1 MPGST
6 RSKRLTKG
14 LVVALASL
22 VLFAALAWVGSAVA
36 RSRTLYREVTAGTR
50 GWKGEVHTADPRL
63 GVAPVPGARGAEVL
77 PIGDDVP
84 MRFDEHGFRAV
95 VGSTAP
101 EPRPRPLVM
110 AFGCSFTYGAG
121 VLAEEAYPYLVAEG
135 LGGTAL
141 NAGVCSWGLAQMLL
155 RARDLIPEWRPD
167 VVLVQYA
174 DWLVAR
180 AIRKFGPAYV
190 GKLPSPRFVDDGK
203 GGIELAGPAFSPIG
217 FDLPIS
223 RYHRREAGFLDFLR
237 FTWDVGLPLF
247 AHDDWHELLDEHLGA
262 AEERPAPNAVVESV
276 YAELQALCD
285 GAGARMVIVLLGR
298 DEHRIGPPMELAGR
312 GYVLANAHNA
322 MVNALPQRTPDAYAR
337 AYKNWRGDPPVMVD
351 AHPNPHAHRVIAG
364 RILETLSA
372 PGRGD

>member
-1 MPGST
+1 MGEST
-6 RSKRLTKG
+6 RKKRLARG

-22 VLFAALAWVGSAVA
+22 IFFASLAWVGTAVA
-36 RSRTLYREVTAGTR
+36 RSRTLYREVTTGTR
-50 GWKGEVHTADPRL
+50 GWKGEVHTADPLL

-77 PIGDDVP
+77 PLGDDVP

-95 VGSTAP
+95 VGSRDLDGP
-101 EPRPRPLVM
+101 PRPLVM

-121 VLAEEAYPYLVAEG
+121 VLAEQAYPHLVAEG

-180 AIRKFGPAYV
+180 ALRRYGPAYV
-190 GKLPSPRFVDDGK
+190 GKLPSPHFVADGRD
-203 GGIELAGPAFSPIG
+203 GILLAPPIFAPIG

-223 RYHRREAGFLDFLR
+223 SYHRREPGFQNFLR
-237 FTWDVGLPLF
+237 FTWEVGLPLF
-247 AHDDWHELLDEHLGA
+247 AHDDWHELRDDRLGPA
-262 AEERPAPNAVVESV
+262 RERAAPNSVVESV

-285 GAGARMVIVLLGR
+285 GVGARMVIVLLGR
-298 DEHRIGPPMELAGR
+298 DEHRMRPPLELAGR
-312 GYVLANAHNA
+312 GYVIANAHNA
-322 MVNALPQRTPDAYAR
+322 MVNALPARTPEAYAR

-351 AHPNPHAHRVIAG
+351 AHPNPHAHRVIAD
-364 RILETLSA
+364 RVLETLSS
-372 PGRGD
+372 PGRED